1 MLALD
6 AVRIALKRNRSI
18 FDVGQYV
25 AADSAVEIDDLPLR
39 EAGFGVKYF
48 VNVRESEFSVDDLD
62 RQRSHQEILPRRW
75 ADANCTLF
83 RRAHP
88 QAIA

>member
-6 AVRIALKRNRSI
+6 AVRVALKRNRSV

-39 EAGFGVKYF
+39 EAGFRVKYF
-48 VNVRESEFSVDDLD
+48 IKVRESEFFVADFE
-62 RQRSHQEILPRRW
+62 RQ
-75 ADANCTLF
+75 
-83 RRAHP
+83 
-88 QAIA
+88 